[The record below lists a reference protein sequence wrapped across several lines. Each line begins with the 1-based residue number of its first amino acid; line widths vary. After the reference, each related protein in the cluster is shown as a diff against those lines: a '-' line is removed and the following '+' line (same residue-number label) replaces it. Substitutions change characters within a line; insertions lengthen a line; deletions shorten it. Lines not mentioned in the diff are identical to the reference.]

1 MHRPAVAAA
10 PGVVAAMCAA
20 ALAGCSQGPGGIS
33 GIGSITAAGPLPYQ
47 HSSAFMPA
55 GYSES
60 IIGPDRYRIEVKG
73 PIGTPRDRLEK
84 IAATRAA
91 EIGKDGKFKYFK
103 VDAIQQSN
111 TCKTYRVGGKPGSI
125 GSGDTKTSALT
136 ILTADVTYAKAP
148 ADPTYLESKA
158 TFERYRAELD
168 QDQTPPPPVAP
179 GAPACS

>member
-1 MHRPAVAAA
+1 MHRQA
-10 PGVVAAMCAA
+10 VVAAPAIAA
-20 ALAGCSQGPGGIS
+20 AMCTALLAGCSQGPGGIS

-47 HSSAFMPA
+47 HASAFMPA

-73 PIGTPRDRLEK
+73 PIGTPRERLEK
-84 IAATRAA
+84 IATTRAA
-91 EIGKDGKFKYFK
+91 EIGRDARFKYFN

-111 TCKTYRVGGKPGSI
+111 TCKTYKVGGKPGSI
-125 GSGDTKTSALT
+125 GSGETKTSALT

-148 ADPTYLESKA
+148 AGPTYLESKP

-168 QDQTPPPPVAP
+168 QDQTPPAPLPP
-179 GAPACS
+179 GAAACS